1 MAIRRQ
7 HTDAEIAALAERFRQ
22 SWSEGQLIRP
32 WLRAHGDELMNL
44 VRRDDWAWV
53 NLGRALTLAGIAY
66 RTGKPWTG
74 ENLRRAVAL
83 AQKPL
88 KRAQRAQ
95 ALRPADETPAEILR
109 EPRTVP
115 VPDSS
120 PQPERSEPEFRIIR
134 QAAVATLPP
143 APAAAAPRRTVA
155 RTDLSPDDILAI
167 AAGRALKR

>member
-7 HTDAEIAALAERFRQ
+7 HTDAEITALAERFGQ

-32 WLRAHGDELMNL
+32 WLRAHGDELMDL

-74 ENLRRAVAL
+74 ENLRRAVTL

-88 KRAQRAQ
+88 KRAPHGK
-95 ALRPADETPAEILR
+95 ALLPADEMPAGMMR
-109 EPRTVP
+109 ETRAEQA
-115 VPDSS
+115 PDLS
-120 PQPERSEPEFRIIR
+120 QLPEPSEPEFRVIR
-134 QAAVATLPP
+134 PAAVTTLPP
-143 APAAAAPRRTVA
+143 ASPPPPRRAVA
-155 RTDLSPDDILAI
+155 RGDLSSDDILAI

>member
-7 HTDAEIAALAERFRQ
+7 HTDAEIAALAERFGQ

-32 WLRAHGDELMNL
+32 WLRAHGEQLMDL
-44 VRRDDWAWV
+44 VRRDDWAWI

-88 KRAQRAQ
+88 KRAQHAQ
-95 ALRPADETPAEILR
+95 ALRPDDETPAEAPR
-109 EPRTVP
+109 EMRAGQAPLP
-115 VPDSS
+115 LPE
-120 PQPERSEPEFRIIR
+120 PPEREFRVIR
-134 QAAVATLPP
+134 QVPFESRPPASAVSPRRAVAR
-143 APAAAAPRRTVA
+143 AN
-155 RTDLSPDDILAI
+155 LSPDDILAI

>member
-7 HTDAEIAALAERFRQ
+7 HTDAEIAALAERFGQ

-32 WLRAHGDELMNL
+32 WLRAHGEELMDL

-74 ENLRRAVAL
+74 ENLRRAVVL
-83 AQKPL
+83 AKKPL

-95 ALRPADETPAEILR
+95 ALRPAEEITVETLRGQRAEQAPSPLP
-109 EPRTVP
+109 EPP
-115 VPDSS
+115 
-120 PQPERSEPEFRIIR
+120 EPEFRIIR
-134 QAAVATLPP
+134 PTAVANLPP
-143 APAAAAPRRTVA
+143 ASPAPMPPPRRAVA
-155 RTDLSPDDILAI
+155 RPDLGPDDILAI
-167 AAGRALKR
+167 AAGHALKR